1 MMTLKTVAYTLLWL
15 VVAALP
21 AYTANAATLRDVRH
35 IVIILKENH
44 TFDNYF
50 GLFRGADGS
59 TTGVHE
65 GRLVPL
71 TQAPV
76 VPASDLPHR
85 RADALRVW
93 DNGLMDDF
101 IYPSAYAQYSES
113 EIPTYWAFARAYVL
127 ADNFFTSVMGP
138 SFPNHLFTIFGT
150 SFGAVNNPRH
160 SDGTLSAQW
169 GCDST
174 PDVTVLMED
183 GSRHR
188 PCWDDRTVIDEMD
201 DAHVS
206 WKFYGDTKDSYAW
219 TEVASIR
226 HIRYGSDWSNVVP
239 FQRFVRDAAS
249 GALPAVSWVTTD
261 FANSEHPPSDVRVGE
276 ALTEAMIDAV
286 QNGPDAASTVISRMS
301 RGRTSLLWRRPA
313 PTSAS
318 WRWRTSAR
326 TRSPGR
332 SARTGGPSPTPSAC
346 SSFPT
351 MRLPRSTKGP
361 SPGARPRAP
370 RTRRRFRPR
379 GAPAPGHREGPLC
392 SETEEMAGALNRG
405 KKGEHTTGRGGPPA
419 GRRSEPDVRDL
430 ERRLIE
436 KLGTKV
442 EVKGSASKGKIQ
454 ISYFSAD
461 DLERILQILA

>member
-1 MMTLKTVAYTLLWL
+1 MMTLKTVAYTMLSL
-15 VVAALP
+15 VVATLLAFP
-21 AYTANAATLRDVRH
+21 ANAATLSDVRH

-50 GLFRGADGS
+50 GLFPGADGS
-59 TTGVHE
+59 TTGMHE
-65 GRLVPL
+65 GTLLAL
-71 TQAPV
+71 TRAPV

-93 DNGLMDDF
+93 DNGLIDDF
-101 IYPSAYAQYSES
+101 VYPGAYAQYSES
-113 EIPTYWAFARAYVL
+113 EIPTYWAFARSYVL

-160 SDGTLSAQW
+160 NDGKLSAQW

-183 GSRHR
+183 GSHHR

-201 DAHVS
+201 DANVS
-206 WKFYGDTKDSYAW
+206 WKFYGDTKDGYAW

-239 FQRFVRDAAS
+239 FQRFVRDAKS

-286 QNGPDAASTVISRMS
+286 QNGPDAASTVIFVSWDDYGGWYDHVPPPQVDATGYGLRVPLIIVSPFAKRGYVFHGESDFASLPKFVEQVFGLRAMGPRDASAGDLLGVFNFSR
-301 RGRTSLLWRRPA
+301 
-313 PTSAS
+313 
-318 WRWRTSAR
+318 
-326 TRSPGR
+326 
-332 SARTGGPSPTPSAC
+332 
-346 SSFPT
+346 
-351 MRLPRSTKGP
+351 
-361 SPGARPRAP
+361 
-370 RTRRRFRPR
+370 
-379 GAPAPGHREGPLC
+379 
-392 SETEEMAGALNRG
+392 
-405 KKGEHTTGRGGPPA
+405 
-419 GRRSEPDVRDL
+419 
-430 ERRLIE
+430 
-436 KLGTKV
+436 
-442 EVKGSASKGKIQ
+442 
-454 ISYFSAD
+454 
-461 DLERILQILA
+461 